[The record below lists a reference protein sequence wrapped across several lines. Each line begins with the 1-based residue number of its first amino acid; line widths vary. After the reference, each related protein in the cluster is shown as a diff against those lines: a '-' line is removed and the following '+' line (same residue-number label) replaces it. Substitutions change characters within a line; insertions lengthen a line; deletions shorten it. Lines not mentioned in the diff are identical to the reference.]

1 MYAFMMNF
9 IPVAGL
15 IIGTALICFTLL
27 SAVRALVLPRSAPDL
42 IFSEVFRGI
51 RRIFDL
57 LLSHSEDY
65 TKRDQVMAYFAP
77 ISLIMLLPVWMT
89 LLTLGY
95 TMLFATLDSVSVYQ
109 AFRIS
114 VSSLLTLG
122 YAYSES
128 FVSTALEFSAA
139 TFGLMLIA
147 LLIAYLPSMYS
158 AFSRREAAVKLL
170 EVRAGNPPSAEEMIA
185 RYHRIHGLEQLGD
198 EWAAWEIWFTELE
211 ESHTSLSALVFFR
224 SPQPGHSWVTTA
236 TTILDAAALTLAA
249 INMAFDA
256 RAALCIRAGYL
267 ALRGIGISFRIPF
280 SPDPHYPDDPIS
292 VTWEEFNSALDKLER
307 IGVPLK
313 NDRQQAYIDF
323 AGWRVNYDHLIPE
336 LVKLTMAPAA
346 PWTGERPYR

>member
-1 MYAFMMNF
+1 M
-9 IPVAGL
+9 
-15 IIGTALICFTLL
+15 IILRVCAVIFGTALIGSTLL
-27 SAVRALVLPRSAPDL
+27 SAVRALVLPRYAPDF
-42 IFSEVFRGI
+42 IFTGVFRGI
-51 RRIFDL
+51 RWVFTL
-57 LLSHSEDY
+57 LISHTKDY
-65 TKRDQVMAYFAP
+65 TKRDRVMAYFAP
-77 ISLIMLLPVWMT
+77 VSLIMLLPVWML

-95 TMLFATLDSVSVYQ
+95 TVVFSALDNVPVYQ

-114 VSSLLTLG
+114 GSSLLTLG
-122 YAYSES
+122 YASHES
-128 FVSTALEFSAA
+128 LISTALEFSAA

-185 RYHRIHGLEQLGD
+185 RSHRIHGLEQLSEQWD
-198 EWAAWEIWFTELE
+198 TWELWFTELE

-236 TTILDAAALTLAA
+236 ITILDAAALTLAA
-249 INMAFDA
+249 IDMPFDA

-267 ALRGIGISFRIPF
+267 ALRGIGDSFGLPYPIN
-280 SPDPHYPDDPIS
+280 PHYPDDPIS
-292 VTWEEFNSALDKLER
+292 VSWEEFNSALDALER

-313 NDRQQAYIDF
+313 EDWQQAYRDF

-336 LVKLTMAPAA
+336 FVELTMAPAA
-346 PWTGERPYR
+346 PWTGERSYR